1 VKLLLV
7 LGGLALA
14 YLAVVAA
21 AYLAQ
26 GRLLY
31 FPGPGGLDLARQLDL
46 EPWPQPEGHLGFL
59 PVDAPAEPLGTFL
72 VWHGN
77 AGTALDRR
85 YFPRALG
92 ARGFRVILMEYPGY
106 GERPGEPG
114 EASFTADARAA
125 ARLALRTFGE
135 PVYVLGESMGC
146 GVATAVAA
154 DPECR
159 VAGVVLITPWA
170 TLPDLAQSA
179 YPFLPARWL
188 VRDRY
193 DNVANLAR
201 YAGPVAVLIS
211 ERDEVIA
218 PRHAERLHES
228 ISSPKRRW
236 VFEGAGHNSW
246 PSGAGETWWDE
257 VVAFIAGV
265 RVNPPP
271 EG

>member
-1 VKLLLV
+1 V
-7 LGGLALA
+7 
-14 YLAVVAA
+14 LAVMWF
-21 AYLAQ
+21 AQ
-26 GRLLY
+26 DRFLY
-31 FPGPGGLDLARQLDL
+31 FPGPGGPDLAPRLDLA
-46 EPWPQPEGHLGFL
+46 PWPDAESHVGFL
-59 PVDAPAEPLGTFL
+59 PADVPAEPRGTFL

-85 YFPRALG
+85 YFARALG

-106 GERPGEPG
+106 GARGGELG
-114 EASFTADARAA
+114 EAPFVADARAA
-125 ARLALRTFGE
+125 ARRALEEFGA
-135 PVYVLGESMGC
+135 PVYVAGESMGC

-170 TLPDLAQSA
+170 DLPDLAQSA
-179 YPFLPARWL
+179 YPLLPARWL

-193 DNVANLAR
+193 DNVRNLSR
-201 YAGPVAVLIS
+201 YGGPVAVLIS

-228 ISSPKRRW
+228 IASPKRRW

-246 PSGAGETWWDE
+246 PSAPEERWWDE
-257 VVAFIAGV
+257 VVEFVTTTPAAG
-265 RVNPPP
+265 
-271 EG
+271 